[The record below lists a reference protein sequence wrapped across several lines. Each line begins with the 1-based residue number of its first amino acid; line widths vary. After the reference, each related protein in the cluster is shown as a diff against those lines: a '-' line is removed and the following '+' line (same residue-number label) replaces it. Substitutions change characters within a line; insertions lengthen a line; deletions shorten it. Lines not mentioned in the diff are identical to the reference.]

1 MNVDNTGRRVVVLIL
16 VLAAG
21 VCVGA
26 AATLGLEVVKVRQVL
41 VARLEN
47 QPIGPVRERSAEFLS
62 RIVSTELAL
71 NPAQRALLKKS
82 ITDHE
87 GDIVAARES
96 MARSV
101 RAIAQLIYADIR
113 PELTD
118 AQRLR
123 AESFLHKGE

>member
-1 MNVDNTGRRVVVLIL
+1 MKRDRRTFRVAGTATDGTAVDVEAFFT
-16 VLAAG
+16 A
-21 VCVGA
+21 
-26 AATLGLEVVKVRQVL
+26 
-41 VARLEN
+41 
-47 QPIGPVRERSAEFLS
+47 
-62 RIVSTELAL
+62 
-71 NPAQRALLKKS
+71 
-82 ITDHE
+82 HE